1 MKAASG
7 SHQEAVPVKGQK
19 HWNDPKR
26 REEREEQIKALTDQ
40 LEKGIKE
47 VFTSEKYK
55 AYLSTMAKFH
65 SYSFNNSILIY
76 MQKPDAS
83 LVAGYKTWQ
92 SLERQVKKGEKG
104 ILIFAPCP
112 YTSVREKEVIDPET
126 GKVQVDSDGK
136 PVKEKRKI
144 SCTYFRPVNV
154 FDVSQTEG
162 KALPTLA
169 EELQGDAQNYE
180 ALMAAVKETAQ
191 VPIRF
196 DTWTDSK
203 KGYYNLTNQEIVIK
217 SGMSERQTVKTAIH
231 ETAHSILHT
240 DKEHLKDSATMEV
253 EAESVAFVVCQHFG
267 LDTSDYSFGYL
278 AGWSNGKGL
287 PELKASL
294 QTIQRTSNDLINR
307 LDQLVLKYTN
317 NLDISQ
323 SIAEEHKK
331 IPSIGD
337 IWKRIRYRR

>member
-1 MKAASG
+1 M
-7 SHQEAVPVKGQK
+7 KGQK

-26 REEREEQIKALTDQ
+26 REEQEEQIKALTDQ

-55 AYLSTMAKFH
+55 AYLSTMEKFH
-65 SYSFNNSILIY
+65 FYSFNNSILIY
-76 MQKPDAS
+76 LQRPNATR
-83 LVAGYKTWQ
+83 VAGFKTWQ
-92 SLERQVKKGEKG
+92 SLERHVKEGEKG
-104 ILIFAPCP
+104 IRIFAPRP
-112 YTSVREKEVIDPET
+112 YKVIRDVEAVDPGTGEVLLDPNGKPIMEKEERSYVRFI
-126 GKVQVDSDGK
+126 
-136 PVKEKRKI
+136 
-144 SCTYFRPVNV
+144 PVNV

-203 KGYYNLTNQEIVIK
+203 KGYYNLTNEEIVIK
-217 SGMSERQTVKTAIH
+217 SGMSELQTVKTAIH

-278 AGWSNGKGL
+278 AGWSSGKEL

-331 IPSIGD
+331 
-337 IWKRIRYRR
+337 YQV

>member
-1 MKAASG
+1 M
-7 SHQEAVPVKGQK
+7 KGQK

-26 REEREEQIKALTDQ
+26 REEQEEQIKALTDQ

-55 AYLSTMAKFH
+55 AYLSTMEKFH

-76 MQKPDAS
+76 VQKPNATM
-83 LVAGYKTWQ
+83 VAGFKTWQ
-92 SLERQVKKGEKG
+92 SLERQVKKGERG
-104 ILIFAPCP
+104 IRIFAPRP
-112 YTSVREKEVIDPET
+112 YKVIRDVEAVDPGTGEVLLDPNGKPIMEKEERSYVRFI
-126 GKVQVDSDGK
+126 
-136 PVKEKRKI
+136 PVK
-144 SCTYFRPVNV
+144 V

-162 KALPTLA
+162 KALPTLT
-169 EELQGDAQNYE
+169 EELQGEAQNYE
-180 ALMAAVKETAQ
+180 ALMAAIKEAAQ

-196 DTWTDSK
+196 DTWADSK

-278 AGWSNGKGL
+278 AGWSSGKEL

-294 QTIQRTSNDLINR
+294 QTIQKTSDGLIGK
-307 LDQLVLKYTN
+307 LEHLMKKYIN
-317 NLDISQ
+317 NLAISQ
-323 SIAEEHKK
+323 SLTVEAEQL
-331 IPSIGD
+331 SGIGD
-337 IWKRIRYRR
+337 TFYKHTHRR

>member
-1 MKAASG
+1 M
-7 SHQEAVPVKGQK
+7 KGQK

-26 REEREEQIKALTDQ
+26 REEQEEQIKALTDQ

-55 AYLSTMAKFH
+55 AYLSTMEKFH

-76 MQKPDAS
+76 VQKPNATM
-83 LVAGYKTWQ
+83 VAGFKTWQ
-92 SLERQVKKGEKG
+92 SLERQVKKGERG
-104 ILIFAPCP
+104 IRIFAPRP
-112 YTSVREKEVIDPET
+112 YKVIRDVEAVDPGTGEVLLDPNGKPIMEKEERSYVRFI
-126 GKVQVDSDGK
+126 
-136 PVKEKRKI
+136 PVK
-144 SCTYFRPVNV
+144 V

-162 KALPTLA
+162 KALPTLT
-169 EELQGDAQNYE
+169 EELQGEAQNYE
-180 ALMAAVKETAQ
+180 ALMAAIKEAAQ

-278 AGWSNGKGL
+278 AGWSSGKEL

-294 QTIQRTSNDLINR
+294 QTIQKTSDGLIGK
-307 LDQLVLKYTN
+307 LEHLMKKYIN
-317 NLDISQ
+317 NLAISQ
-323 SIAEEHKK
+323 SLTVEAEQL
-331 IPSIGD
+331 SGIGD
-337 IWKRIRYRR
+337 TFYKHTHRR

>member
-1 MKAASG
+1 M
-7 SHQEAVPVKGQK
+7 KGQK
-19 HWNDPKR
+19 PWNDPKR
-26 REEREEQIKALTDQ
+26 REEQEEQIKALTDQ

-55 AYLSTMAKFH
+55 AYLSTMEKFH

-76 MQKPDAS
+76 VQKPNATM
-83 LVAGYKTWQ
+83 VAGFKTWQ
-92 SLERQVKKGEKG
+92 SLERQVKKGERG
-104 ILIFAPCP
+104 IRIFAPRP
-112 YTSVREKEVIDPET
+112 YKVIRDVEAVDPGTGEVLLDPNGKPIMEKEERSYVRFI
-126 GKVQVDSDGK
+126 
-136 PVKEKRKI
+136 PVK
-144 SCTYFRPVNV
+144 V

-162 KALPTLA
+162 KALPTLT
-169 EELQGDAQNYE
+169 EELQGEAQNYE

-196 DTWTDSK
+196 ASWTESK

-278 AGWSNGKGL
+278 AGWSSGKEL

-294 QTIQRTSNDLINR
+294 QTIQKTSDGLIGK
-307 LDQLVLKYTN
+307 LEHLMKKYIN
-317 NLDISQ
+317 NLAISQ
-323 SIAEEHKK
+323 SLTVEAEQL
-331 IPSIGD
+331 SGIGD
-337 IWKRIRYRR
+337 TFYKHTHRR

>member
-1 MKAASG
+1 M
-7 SHQEAVPVKGQK
+7 
-19 HWNDPKR
+19 N
-26 REEREEQIKALTDQ
+26 
-40 LEKGIKE
+40 
-47 VFTSEKYK
+47 K
-55 AYLSTMAKFH
+55 AY
-65 SYSFNNSILIY
+65 
-76 MQKPDAS
+76 
-83 LVAGYKTWQ
+83 GYKTWQ

>member
-1 MKAASG
+1 M
-7 SHQEAVPVKGQK
+7 KGQK
-19 HWNDPKR
+19 KWNDPKL
-26 REEREEQIKALTDQ
+26 REEREEQIKILTDQ

-55 AYLSTMAKFH
+55 AYLSTMEKFH

-76 MQKPDAS
+76 LQRPNATR
-83 LVAGYKTWQ
+83 VAGYKTWQ
-92 SLERQVKKGEKG
+92 SLERQVKEGEKG
-104 ILIFAPCP
+104 IRIFAPRP
-112 YTSVREKEVIDPET
+112 YQYIREVEAIDPGTGEMLRDQNGKPIMEKEEHSYVRFI
-126 GKVQVDSDGK
+126 
-136 PVKEKRKI
+136 PVK
-144 SCTYFRPVNV
+144 V

-162 KALPTLA
+162 KALPTLS
-169 EELQGDAQNYE
+169 EELQGEAQNYE
-180 ALMAAVKETAQ
+180 ALMAAIKEAAQ

-196 DTWTDSK
+196 DTWTESK
-203 KGYYNLTNQEIVIK
+203 KGYYSLSNQEIVIK
-217 SGMSERQTVKTAIH
+217 SGMGEKQTVKTAIH

-240 DKEHLKDSATMEV
+240 DPEEMKDRATKEV
-253 EAESVAFVVCQHFG
+253 EAESVAFIVCQHFG

-278 AGWSNGKGL
+278 AGWSSGKGL

-331 IPSIGD
+331 IPGIGD
-337 IWKRIRYRR
+337 IWKKLRHRR

>member
-1 MKAASG
+1 M
-7 SHQEAVPVKGQK
+7 KGQK
-19 HWNDPKR
+19 PWNDPKR
-26 REEREEQIKALTDQ
+26 REEQEEQIKALTDQ

-55 AYLSTMAKFH
+55 AYLSTMEKFH

-76 MQKPDAS
+76 VQKPNAS
-83 LVAGYKTWQ
+83 MVAGFKTWQ
-92 SLERQVKKGEKG
+92 SLERQVKKGERG
-104 ILIFAPCP
+104 IRIFAPRP
-112 YTSVREKEVIDPET
+112 YKVIRDVEAVDPGTGEVLLDPNGKPIMEKEERSYVRFI
-126 GKVQVDSDGK
+126 
-136 PVKEKRKI
+136 PVK
-144 SCTYFRPVNV
+144 V

-162 KALPTLA
+162 KALPTLT
-169 EELQGDAQNYE
+169 EELQGEAQNYE
-180 ALMAAVKETAQ
+180 ALMAAIKETAQ

-278 AGWSNGKGL
+278 ASWSSGKEL

-294 QTIQRTSNDLINR
+294 QTIQKTSDGLIGK
-307 LDQLVLKYTN
+307 LEHLMKKYIN
-317 NLDISQ
+317 NLAISQ
-323 SIAEEHKK
+323 SLTVEAEQL
-331 IPSIGD
+331 SGIGD
-337 IWKRIRYRR
+337 TFYKHTHRR

>member
-1 MKAASG
+1 M
-7 SHQEAVPVKGQK
+7 KGQK
-19 HWNDPKR
+19 PWNDPKR
-26 REEREEQIKALTDQ
+26 REEQEEQIKALTDQ

-55 AYLSTMAKFH
+55 AYLSTMEKFH

-76 MQKPDAS
+76 VQKPNATM
-83 LVAGYKTWQ
+83 VAGFKTWQ
-92 SLERQVKKGEKG
+92 SLERQVKKGERG
-104 ILIFAPCP
+104 IRIFAPRP
-112 YTSVREKEVIDPET
+112 YKVIRDVEAVDPGTGEVLLDPNGKPIMEKEERSYVRFI
-126 GKVQVDSDGK
+126 
-136 PVKEKRKI
+136 PVK
-144 SCTYFRPVNV
+144 V

-162 KALPTLA
+162 KALPTLT
-169 EELQGDAQNYE
+169 EELQGEAQNYE
-180 ALMAAVKETAQ
+180 ALMAAIKEAAQ

-196 DTWTDSK
+196 DTWTESK
-203 KGYYNLTNQEIVIK
+203 KGYYSLSNQEIVIK

-278 AGWSNGKGL
+278 AGWSSGKEL

-294 QTIQRTSNDLINR
+294 QTIQKTSDGLIGK
-307 LDQLVLKYTN
+307 LEHLMKKYIN
-317 NLDISQ
+317 NLAISQ
-323 SIAEEHKK
+323 SLTVEAEQL
-331 IPSIGD
+331 SGIGD
-337 IWKRIRYRR
+337 TFYKHTHRR